1 MDDPL
6 LPEDQHL
13 AALKGLARLNRFTR
27 VASALY
33 HRLAR
38 YAASLRRP
46 IRVLDVATGSGDM
59 PIYWAKRASRDGFM
73 MQCTGLDISATALKF
88 AQAQAL
94 EAGADVQ
101 FLQRDV
107 LTDRL
112 PSGFDVV
119 VCGLFMHHLTPPH
132 ISRLLQSMQAAAGH
146 AVVVCD
152 LERSRVNLALV
163 SAAAH
168 GLSRSKIVHGDAVRS
183 VRAALTRNEFREIAE
198 AALNRPVRVESLPPC
213 RFIATIEEAVVR
225 VPDVLLAGI
234 QPT

>member
-6 LPEDQHL
+6 LPVDEHL
-13 AALKGLARLNRFTR
+13 AALKGLARLNRFTC

-33 HRLAR
+33 RRLRKQAV
-38 YAASLRRP
+38 SLRRP

-59 PIYWAKRASRDGFM
+59 PIYWAKRARSDGLSIH
-73 MQCTGLDISATALKF
+73 CTGLDISATATKF

-94 EAGADVQ
+94 QSGTDVE

-107 LTDRL
+107 LADRL
-112 PSGFDVV
+112 PTGFDVI
-119 VCGLFMHHLTPPH
+119 VCGLFIHHLTPSQ

-152 LERSRVNLALV
+152 LERSRINLALV

-168 GLSRSKIVHGDAVRS
+168 GLTRSRIVHGDAEKS
-183 VRAALTRNEFREIAE
+183 VRAALTRDEFREIAE
-198 AALNRPVRVESLPPC
+198 AALDRPVRVESLPPC

-225 VPDVLLAGI
+225 APDALLAGI
-234 QPT
+234 QTT